1 MGMNVNTVKMRF
13 IDFLC
18 PPAMLYLIF
27 VTIQVALDVSLGH
40 LMTAGVKTIGGII
53 GVIVLDALC
62 GIDLGIVSWF
72 IVAIPFVV
80 TSLATAIA
88 LGLDLDRRATTKVKE
103 TFAQSPLASMKK
115 SDGVPTA
122 DKKETFG
129 LASEVLSS
137 PGGKLANVREA
148 VDYPFSSNA
157 PF

>member
-1 MGMNVNTVKMRF
+1 MRF

-53 GVIVLDALC
+53 GVVVLDALC

-80 TSLATAIA
+80 TSLATAIS
-88 LGLDLDRRATTKVKE
+88 LGLDLDRRATSKVKE
-103 TFAQSPLASMKK
+103 AFQVQKHTSTEAPKNSPSKTENFTLTPESL
-115 SDGVPTA
+115 G
-122 DKKETFG
+122 
-129 LASEVLSS
+129 S
-137 PGGKLANVREA
+137 PGGKLVSVREE

>member
-1 MGMNVNTVKMRF
+1 MRF

-40 LMTAGVKTIGGII
+40 LMTAAVKTVGGII
-53 GVIVLDALC
+53 GVVVLDALC

-72 IVAIPFVV
+72 IVAIPFVI
-80 TSLATAIA
+80 TSLATAIS

-103 TFAQSPLASMKK
+103 TFHVNKHE
-115 SDGVPTA
+115 
-122 DKKETFG
+122 KKEDVDSGAEMFTI
-129 LASEVLSS
+129 SPESLSS
-137 PGGKLANVREA
+137 PGGKLVPVSEA

>member
-1 MGMNVNTVKMRF
+1 MRF

-40 LMTAGVKTIGGII
+40 LMTAGVKTVGGLV
-53 GVIVLDALC
+53 GVVVLDALC

-72 IVAIPFVV
+72 LVAIPFVV

-103 TFAQSPLASMKK
+103 TFAENLPNSRSKMPPAEDEPTESFTLSPES
-115 SDGVPTA
+115 
-122 DKKETFG
+122 
-129 LASEVLSS
+129 LSS
-137 PGGKLANVREA
+137 PGGKIANVREA

>member
-1 MGMNVNTVKMRF
+1 MRF

-40 LMTAGVKTIGGII
+40 LMTAGVKTVGGLV
-53 GVIVLDALC
+53 GVVVLDALC

-72 IVAIPFVV
+72 LVAIPFVV

-103 TFAQSPLASMKK
+103 TFAENSPNAATKMPPSE
-115 SDGVPTA
+115 DDPT
-122 DKKETFG
+122 ENFS
-129 LASEVLSS
+129 LSPESLSS
-137 PGGKLANVREA
+137 PGGNIANVREA

>member
-1 MGMNVNTVKMRF
+1 MCRNVNTVKMRF

-40 LMTAGVKTIGGII
+40 LMTAGVKTVGGLV
-53 GVIVLDALC
+53 GVVVLDALC

-72 IVAIPFVV
+72 LVAIPFVV

-103 TFAQSPLASMKK
+103 TFAENLPSSGSKMPPSEDDPTENFSLSPES
-115 SDGVPTA
+115 
-122 DKKETFG
+122 
-129 LASEVLSS
+129 LSS
-137 PGGKLANVREA
+137 PGGKIANVSEA

>member
-53 GVIVLDALC
+53 GVLVLDALC

-88 LGLDLDRRATTKVKE
+88 LGLDLDRRATAKVKE
-103 TFAQSPLASMKK
+103 TFVSIKK
-115 SDGVPTA
+115 SDGVPKA
-122 DKKETFG
+122 DKKENFS
-129 LASEVLSS
+129 LAPEALSS

>member
-80 TSLATAIA
+80 TSLATAIS

-103 TFAQSPLASMKK
+103 TFASAKQAH
-115 SDGVPTA
+115 GVPKA
-122 DKKETFG
+122 DIKETFG
-129 LASEVLSS
+129 LSAETLSS

>member
-1 MGMNVNTVKMRF
+1 MRF

-40 LMTAGVKTIGGII
+40 LMTAGVKTVGGLV
-53 GVIVLDALC
+53 GVVVLDALC

-72 IVAIPFVV
+72 LVAIPFVV

-103 TFAQSPLASMKK
+103 TFAENLPNPGSKMPPAEDDPTESFSLSPES
-115 SDGVPTA
+115 
-122 DKKETFG
+122 
-129 LASEVLSS
+129 LSS
-137 PGGKLANVREA
+137 PGGKIANVREA

>member
-80 TSLATAIA
+80 TSLATAIS

-103 TFAQSPLASMKK
+103 TFVSDKQSHGIPK
-115 SDGVPTA
+115 A
-122 DKKETFG
+122 DKKENFG
-129 LASEVLSS
+129 LASEALSS

>member
-1 MGMNVNTVKMRF
+1 MRF

-40 LMTAGVKTIGGII
+40 LMTAAVKSVGGLVGV
-53 GVIVLDALC
+53 VVLDALC

-72 IVAIPFVV
+72 LVAIPFVV

-88 LGLDLDRRATTKVKE
+88 LGLDLDRRATVKVKE
-103 TFAQSPLASMKK
+103 TFASSPETVSETPKEQMTEKFTLA
-115 SDGVPTA
+115 PEA
-122 DKKETFG
+122 
-129 LASEVLSS
+129 LSS
-137 PGGKLANVREA
+137 PGGKLVNVTEA